1 MFLLPL
7 FAALSLCKVRQIE
20 PIPLDPFFSFNEN
33 PAAFAHANAQVAVM
47 PKKTE
52 KLPLQKAVKHFDS
65 ERPIPDV
72 MPHIKEADVLEPLP
86 GVAPKMTGK
95 VVSTEDVAATGFDYF
110 NFGEGEGPVT
120 NPAATY
126 LDGGNF
132 DKIAAPKCRMVGC
145 SGPLPNDGSLSM
157 EAPTRKSK
165 ACHQTFVPLN
175 GCTDNKGYPMGMLCS
190 ICCDCTAAFVR
201 EMKKTRGFLIA
212 YNGN

>member
-1 MFLLPL
+1 
-7 FAALSLCKVRQIE
+7 
-20 PIPLDPFFSFNEN
+20 
-33 PAAFAHANAQVAVM
+33 M

-132 DKIAAPKCRMVGC
+132 DKVSFDRLWLSLPAASSYR
-145 SGPLPNDGSLSM
+145 
-157 EAPTRKSK
+157 
-165 ACHQTFVPLN
+165 
-175 GCTDNKGYPMGMLCS
+175 S
-190 ICCDCTAAFVR
+190 ISYAV
-201 EMKKTRGFLIA
+201 FL
-212 YNGN
+212 